1 MMIHKAFVLSLVA
14 YPLLMLAYFFCY
26 SQFYSALREQR
37 PEWLSYKG
45 EPSAFYVGMPRGF
58 DPNVSLRVIGVAFS
72 SRASQLDSST
82 YGYARAIRIV
92 LPISIATFGFILW
105 YVTSRG

>member
-1 MMIHKAFVLSLVA
+1 MVQKAFVLSLVA
-14 YPLLMLAYFFCY
+14 YPLLMLVYFFFY

-45 EPSAFYVGMPRGF
+45 EPSFFYVGMPRRF
-58 DPNVSLRVIGVAFS
+58 DPNVSLRVIGVALS
-72 SRASQLDSST
+72 SRASQLDSSA

-92 LPISIATFGFILW
+92 LPISIAVFGFILW
-105 YVTSRG
+105 YVMSRG

>member
-26 SQFYSALREQR
+26 SQLYSALREQR

-45 EPSAFYVGMPRGF
+45 GPSVFYVGMPRRF
-58 DPNVSLRVIGVAFS
+58 DPNVSLRVIGIAFS
-72 SRASQLDSST
+72 SRASQLGSST